1 MFWVTHLHNR
11 LVRAL
16 VIIWIGVIILGLLL
30 MVVVG
35 SVRLVFGAG
44 NVRQLWLSLR
54 WDRLNLYLIFHD
66 NKNRLLDEA
75 FQSHLI
81 EILFMSLQLQHK
93 NLTECETFPLFSNPV
108 LS

>member
-1 MFWVTHLHNR
+1 MCFATIIINVVLYWSDRLFLVTHLHNG

-16 VIIWIGVIILGLLL
+16 VITGSGVIILGLLL

-54 WDRLNLYLIFHD
+54 WDRLNSYLIFHD
-66 NKNRLLDEA
+66 NKINYWTKL
-75 FQSHLI
+75 FNLI
-81 EILFMSLQLQHK
+81 
-93 NLTECETFPLFSNPV
+93 
-108 LS
+108 